1 MIKEGLLWHDSG
13 SEDLAWKLARAARRY
28 RDRFGSKPN
37 VCYVHPAL
45 LPDGARKVDG
55 ILVRPSP
62 RVLRHHF
69 WLGLEKAE
77 RRVQHH

>member
-13 SEDLAWKLARAARRY
+13 SEDLAWKLARAVRRY
-28 RDRFGSKPN
+28 RARFGNKPN

-45 LPDGARKVDG
+45 LPNGDRKVAG
-55 ILVRPSP
+55 VLVRPSS

-69 WLGLEKAE
+69 WLGLEQTEQRA
-77 RRVQHH
+77 QSH

>member
-13 SEDLAWKLARAARRY
+13 SEDLAWKLARAVRRY
-28 RDRFGSKPN
+28 HVRFGNKPN

-45 LPDGARKVDG
+45 LPDGDRKVDG
-55 ILVRPSP
+55 IQVRSSS

-69 WLGLEKAE
+69 WLGMEQAE
-77 RRVQHH
+77 RRARRR